1 MGLINDIRIV
11 NFKGIDVHTAYL
23 SRVGTNYIL
32 GGKNGTGKTSF
43 LEAIRFALT
52 GKKPKNMLKEGT
64 GEGCVYID
72 FNDPNETSIS
82 REFYADE
89 KKPNKV
95 KVNGKTCTAKEAQ
108 KVICDIVGT
117 SEDKLDVLT
126 STEVLHELINGNLG
140 AFLLDFLGE
149 DFDLDSF
156 YSLVEFSDT
165 EKAYIKRE
173 KILPKSFDVQIFGD
187 VYKTLF
193 AQRAELK
200 KAVAAAKV
208 KVEAYTGPDESFFK
222 SEEDMKKAEEDYI
235 KAKFAA
241 ESAEKE
247 RKKYAKANDEYV
259 LRAAE
264 KVRLENAFKIASRH
278 YKEDVTDELLTT
290 KQSALN
296 EIMKNIYNLQA
307 IIASNAK
314 VIDSQTTILKALD
327 TEVCPI
333 SSCLICKTDKT
344 KAKADVEDAIQ
355 EAQNA
360 IDIAKKSLS
369 DNEIREKAV
378 KSDMDTIRKQL
389 ALNRKYLDSKVR
401 YESYVVGEKPEKPEI
416 PEMTELSKDFLVHK
430 QEWEEYSRFV
440 AAKEEYTFWQER
452 FDVVSSLTQKFSPKG
467 VVNASVMKHYCDIFN
482 DTAETYAKKMGC
494 AIQFVPDNGVELF
507 YKQDEKEWVNFTSL
521 STGEK
526 FILSIIVYVV
536 LNTLLGTEIIILDNF
551 NDLDDDNAKKV
562 KSLFDEIEKDFKN
575 SLMIVTGCNSLA

>member
-1 MGLINDIRIV
+1 MGIIKYVTIM
-11 NFKGIDVHTAYL
+11 NFKGIDVKTVYL
-23 SRVGTNYIL
+23 SCSETNYML
-32 GGKNGTGKTSF
+32 GDKNGTGKTSF

-64 GEGCVYID
+64 SEGYVCIV
-72 FNDPNETSIS
+72 FNDPNETSIH

-126 STEVLHELINGNLG
+126 STAMLHELINGNLG
-140 AFLLDFLGE
+140 TFLLDFLGE

-156 YSLVEFSDT
+156 YSLVEFSDK

-173 KILPKSFDVQIFGD
+173 KILPKSFGVQIFGD

-200 KAVAAAKV
+200 KAVAAAKI
-208 KVEAYTGPDESFFK
+208 KAEAYTGPEVPFFK
-222 SEEDMKKAEEDYI
+222 SEEEMKKAEEEYM

-241 ESAEKE
+241 ENAEKE
-247 RKKYAKANDEYV
+247 RKKYIKASDEFF
-259 LRAAE
+259 LRTAE
-264 KVRLENAFKIASRH
+264 KVRLENAFKAAAEH
-278 YKEDVTDELLTT
+278 YKEGVTDELLTVR
-290 KQSALN
+290 QNALN
-296 EIMKNIYNLQA
+296 EVMKNIYNLQA
-307 IIASNAK
+307 IIASNIK
-314 VIDSQTTILKALD
+314 VVDSQTTILKALD
-327 TEVCPI
+327 TDVCPI

-360 IDIAKKSLS
+360 IVIAKKSLS
-369 DNEIREKAV
+369 DNQIQEKAI
-378 KSDMDTIRKQL
+378 KADMNTIRKQL
-389 ALNRKYLDSKVR
+389 DSNRKYLESKVR
-401 YESYVVGEKPEKPEI
+401 YESYVVGEKPEKPEFS
-416 PEMTELSKDFLVHK
+416 ETSEFSKDFLVHK

-440 AAKEEYTFWQER
+440 ATKEEYVFWQEK

-467 VVNASVMKHYCDIFN
+467 IVNASVMKHYCDIFN

-494 AIQFVPDNGVELF
+494 EIRFVPDNGVELF
-507 YKQDEKEWVNFTSL
+507 YKPDEKDWVNFTSL

-526 FILSIIVYVV
+526 LILSIIVYIV

-562 KSLFDEIEKDFKN
+562 KSLFNEIEKDFTN
-575 SLMIVTGCNSLA
+575 SLMIVTGCNSLT